1 MSPAP
6 SAVTISRAT
15 AAMLLPLALD
25 EHARMR
31 ARADADPRWA
41 PEALR
46 WAAAVREL
54 QNAISTNR

>member
-1 MSPAP
+1 MNAR
-6 SAVTISRAT
+6 AVTISRAT

-31 ARADADPRWA
+31 ARADADLRWA

-46 WAAAVREL
+46 LAAAVREL
-54 QNAISTNR
+54 RAALGD

>member
-1 MSPAP
+1 MSAP
-6 SAVTISRAT
+6 VTISRAT
-15 AAMLLPLALD
+15 AVMLLPLALD
-25 EHARMR
+25 ELAKMR

-54 QNAISTNR
+54 RAALNR